1 MPAFGERSQKNL
13 DTCHHQ
19 LQLVANEAILHVDFS
34 VIEGHRSLERQK
46 KLFDEGRSKID
57 GISQQGKHNPDP
69 SEAFDLL
76 PYPAMVNGVNVWED
90 RDRFLLFAGF
100 VKGIATSMG
109 ITLRLGADWDGDFST
124 ADQTFHDLPHFEIL
138 L

>member
-1 MPAFGERSQKNL
+1 MPAFGDRSKKNL
-13 DTCHHQ
+13 ETCCIE
-19 LQLVANEAILHVDFS
+19 LRNVADVAIQFVDFS

-76 PYPAMVNGVNVWED
+76 PYPAVVNGINIWED

-100 VKGIATSMG
+100 IKGIAKTQG
-109 ITLRLGADWDGDFST
+109 INLRLGADWDGDFST
-124 ADQTFHDLPHFEIL
+124 ADQTFHDLPHFEVL
-138 L
+138 